1 MGGGSPQLAG
11 MIAIVA
17 GKALAVLADKA
28 EMMAASGPEV
38 RALGVAATPAQVGGA
53 RCLQGSAVLLEYVDG
68 GVPWDWQQ
76 T

>member
-1 MGGGSPQLAG
+1 MGGGSSQLAG
-11 MIAIVA
+11 MIATVA

-38 RALGVAATPAQVGGA
+38 RALGLAATPAQVGA
-53 RCLQGSAVLLEYVDG
+53 AALEGSVVLLVCRCM
-68 GVPWDWQQ
+68 VVVHSWQR